1 MEEFKQTQVMLI
13 SKNEN
18 DCAKYTETIQENG
31 LIPLYLHIHS
41 VVSIQRTSIFHLTI
55 NVINGKG

>member
-1 MEEFKQTQVMLI
+1 MEEFKQTQVILI

-31 LIPLYLHIHS
+31 QFLHFLNSSLFTYSLCGQHTKNFYFS
-41 VVSIQRTSIFHLTI
+41 SHD
-55 NVINGKG
+55 

>member
-18 DCAKYTETIQENG
+18 DCAKYTETMQENG
-31 LIPLYLHIHS
+31 QFLNSSLFTYSLCGQHTKNFYFSSHD
-41 VVSIQRTSIFHLTI
+41 
-55 NVINGKG
+55 